1 MCCHAT
7 NTWRLGLRTL
17 LQAPD
22 SRHAIVNAIKC
33 HQLYTVTQHALGGN
47 FASIAGHDELC

>member
-33 HQLYTVTQHALGGN
+33 HQLYTVTQHALSGN